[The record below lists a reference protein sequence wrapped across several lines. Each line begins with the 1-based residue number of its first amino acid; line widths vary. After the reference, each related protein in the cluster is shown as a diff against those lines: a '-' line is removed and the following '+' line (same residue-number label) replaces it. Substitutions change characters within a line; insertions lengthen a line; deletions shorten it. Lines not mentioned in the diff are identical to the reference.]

1 MVRPEN
7 SGIGWSGL
15 FPSGLLVKE
24 SDHINK
30 YGKKQKAGA
39 H

>member
-24 SDHINK
+24 SDHIEL
-30 YGKKQKAGA
+30 YGRKQKTGA

>member
-24 SDHINK
+24 NDHINQ